1 MWKYMARRC
10 HDYYEQLGA
19 EGGNRVLQVRYED
32 LMQDPLGYADTFLK
46 HFNATPSKA
55 FYKRLQTAHVAS
67 IGKYKRRD
75 AKEIEAAERVA
86 GEELALLGYR

>member
-1 MWKYMARRC
+1 
-10 HDYYEQLGA
+10 
-19 EGGNRVLQVRYED
+19 
-32 LMQDPLGYADTFLK
+32 MQDPLGYADTFLK